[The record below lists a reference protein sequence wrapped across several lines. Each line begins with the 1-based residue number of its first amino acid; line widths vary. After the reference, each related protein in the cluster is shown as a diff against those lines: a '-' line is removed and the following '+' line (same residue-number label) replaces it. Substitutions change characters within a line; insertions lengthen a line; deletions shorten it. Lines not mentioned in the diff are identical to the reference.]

1 MRSNNTFTYVLYA
14 LLGVLLIAAGY
25 LALERRK
32 ENALKAE
39 EMRRDQEQLERTL
52 SGMSEVSAD
61 TVSGSAYVGE
71 STKKP
76 AASKDGIEDEPATK
90 TPATTKPAATT
101 TATKPAATTTAAAK
115 PATTT
120 AAPTK
125 LLVAKGGTTTTPK
138 SVAPIKTGRY
148 LVVVGAYGQLENAR
162 SAMERFVKMGYRDA
176 EVIKYKTDM
185 WRVVAAR
192 CAKASAA
199 AEYETDLERQG
210 IDAMVV
216 DSYKK

>member
-52 SGMSEVSAD
+52 SGMSEVSSD
-61 TVSGSAYVGE
+61 TASRSAYVGE
-71 STKKP
+71 STKKV
-76 AASKDGIEDEPATK
+76 ATSKDGIEDEPATK
-90 TPATTKPAATT
+90 TAAKPTTT
-101 TATKPAATTTAAAK
+101 TAAKPAATTTAAATK
-115 PATTT
+115 PAATTT
-120 AAPTK
+120 TAPAK
-125 LLVAKGGTTTTPK
+125 LLVAKGGATTTPK

-148 LVVVGAYGQLENAR
+148 LVVVGAYGQVENAR